1 MLRKAHH
8 ATTQRTRHSPPVKH
22 RKASTQSVPVDK
34 LKQAIRSASVEPDPG
49 PKLRQLRQG
58 ALYEE
63 VWQTSNAPAHAAR
76 RDPEATRLHERLA
89 AEAFTICH
97 ALDAVTR
104 LSDAYRLTLSARGRP
119 AGSSDNRAAEV
130 NDHTFLEQITTEHM
144 KKLVADFHRSWGK
157 NDDIRQAAILSALGP
172 ECAARLELTSNAAHR
187 EHAQAWGTRPPRQ
200 QLTISEVLALIDY
213 VHSGTGT
220 FNAVNGTAMAA
231 AYYGDKSLSG
241 LMTVFSTALDGA
253 VAKLCEH
260 PYFGQ
265 ADIVTYKGIN
275 LKNPSGR
282 FRLEALEAAIGTGK
296 LVAFPSVLSTTADPE
311 QSYAVQKYFQGYT
324 MECRVRMEKA
334 FDADP
339 FHDEMTMGEKEV
351 IGPAGQRFV
360 VVEKQTVESF
370 QLVTGRNEAIDRYI
384 LEPATQRLR

>member
-1 MLRKAHH
+1 MLRKTHH
-8 ATTQRTRHSPPVKH
+8 VITQCTRHLPALKH
-22 RKASTQSVPVDK
+22 RKASTQASPAEK
-34 LKQAIRSASVEPDPG
+34 LKQAICSASAEPNPA
-49 PKLRQLRQG
+49 PKLQQLRQSV
-58 ALYEE
+58 LFEE
-63 VWQTSNAPAHAAR
+63 VWQASNASAHSAQR
-76 RDPEATRLHERLA
+76 NLDATRLQQRLA
-89 AEAFTICH
+89 AESFTICQ
-97 ALDAVTR
+97 AFDAIVR
-104 LSDAYRLTLSARGRP
+104 LLDAYRLTLSPGMRRAD
-119 AGSSDNRAAEV
+119 SSGNRAAGV
-130 NDHTFLEQITTEHM
+130 NDHTFLEQITPEHK
-144 KKLVADFHRSWGK
+144 KKLIADFHRSWKK
-157 NDDIRQAAILSALGP
+157 NGEIRQAAILSALEP

-187 EHAQAWGTRPPRQ
+187 EHAQAWGKTPPGQ

-260 PYFGQ
+260 PYFGKTN
-265 ADIVTYKGIN
+265 IVTYKGIN

-296 LVAFPSVLSTTADPE
+296 LVAFPGVLSTTAEPE

-324 MECRVRMEKA
+324 IECQIRMARA

-370 QLVTGRNEAIDRYI
+370 QLLTGKNEEIDRYI
-384 LEPATQRLR
+384 FEPAAQRLR